1 MAEVGLVFACAGG
14 GGGHP
19 ERGGPKPAPRMLKAA
34 VRLVHRLSGAAG
46 QVRLSFTDCLGPC
59 REANV
64 VFLYRHG
71 RPWWFRRMNSPELF
85 ADLLAHAREALEGRK
100 PLLPSPLAE
109 RSFSWA
115 GGGTGPE
122 PPVEP
127 EASA

>member
-1 MAEVGLVFACAGG
+1 MPEVGLVFACAGG
-14 GGGHP
+14 CCGHP
-19 ERGGPKPAPRMLKAA
+19 ERGGPKPAGRMLKAA
-34 VRLVHRLSGAAG
+34 VRLLQRLAGVAG
-46 QVRLSFTDCLGPC
+46 QARLWFTDCLGPC
-59 REANV
+59 SEANV

-71 RPWWFRRMNSPELF
+71 RPWWFRRMNWPELF
-85 ADLLAHAREALEGRK
+85 ADLLTHAREALEGRK

-115 GGGTGPE
+115 GSGTGPE